1 MHTTL
6 PDPLRLVGPA
16 SLAAGVLI
24 AANQLYGHLAHDPAR
39 LVEVVNTPAVI
50 VYSILNV
57 VAFFLLLVS
66 LIGLYI
72 LQARIAGKFGLIA
85 FLLALFG
92 TMLVAGDV
100 WFEAF
105 VVPMVAQGAPELVG
119 TSHPL
124 FIIGALLTFGS
135 FSLGWVLFAI
145 ASFRAHHFPRTASVL
160 LIVGAI
166 LGYLPLTT
174 PHLVVFGLA
183 LGWMGYLQLAGK
195 TSG

>member
-1 MHTTL
+1 MYTSP
-6 PDPLRLVGPA
+6 PDPVRLVGPA

-24 AANQLYGHLAHDPAR
+24 AANQLYGHLAHDPER

-50 VYSILNV
+50 AYSMLNI

-66 LIGLYI
+66 LVGLYT
-72 LQARIAGKFGLIA
+72 LQVRVAGKFGLVA

-100 WFEAF
+100 WFETF

-119 TSHPL
+119 TFHPL
-124 FIIGALLTFGS
+124 FITGALLTFGS
-135 FSLGWVLFAI
+135 FSLGWVLFGI
-145 ASFRAHHFPRTASVL
+145 ASFRARYFPRPASAL
-160 LIVGAI
+160 LTVGAM

-183 LGWMGYLQLAGK
+183 LSWMGYLQLAGK